1 MASRKGN
8 LRFRYQIMMLLV
20 AIIVVMLVS
29 ATLVVVPTAISNEKR
44 QAFDRINSANNLK
57 TLWLLREFEELQR
70 GLVSLAANV
79 ALVDELRFVNKL
91 VGRSD
96 SSFEL
101 YRQIRNN
108 EKGEDPLIGDKLS
121 LYWQS
126 HARIH
131 PYFRFVESSFPGSEI
146 LILRPDDGMVIYKL
160 GDSGQL
166 MKRIR
171 NNEEW
176 GASLTRCFI
185 RAKNSPGNV
194 VFEDFEL
201 KTDLSPHKAC
211 AAVLLLIDGEP
222 EAVLIQQFSGELI
235 NGIMALRPGLGD
247 SGETYLVNPEKL
259 MLTESRFSPDTSV
272 MQQFVDS
279 RAVRE
284 GLAGFGGQ
292 SIIEGYNGE
301 TVFSVWQP
309 IRIDMMEWVL
319 IAEISDHEVFRSL
332 RANASQLLLWLW
344 LGFLVLLVV
353 AYIFSRQTER
363 PLLALLK
370 NAKRLAGGDYSDSIM
385 EKPGSRE
392 IIDLVGTFNEMAAQ
406 IRERTEALNAALA
419 KAEEA
424 SQQAD
429 RANRAKGEF
438 LSRMSHELRT
448 PLNGV
453 LGYSQLLQRD
463 QNIQAGQ
470 RETLSA
476 IESCGQ
482 HLLELI
488 NDVLDLERI
497 ERGLLEVDIQACVL
511 PQLLQRVVDVVQPRA
526 NEKGLLFRVN
536 QEDIPQTICTDAMKL
551 RQVLI
556 NLLGNAIKFTDHGS
570 VTLSVTRVAG
580 KNELH
585 FSVWDTGI
593 GIPDDKQQEIFSP
606 FAQTREGREAGGTG
620 LGLSI
625 TREICQAL
633 GADLNVSSEVNQ
645 GTEFA
650 FSLPYTVAEGPVP
663 SPIASGSKLPVL
675 PKGKVVDV
683 LVADDNATNR
693 DILAQLLTAAKF
705 VVHQA
710 DNGQQAVSFLQNHDV
725 DLVLMDLRMPVMGG
739 LEATRILRAD
749 SITAT
754 IPIIAISATIQPE
767 LHKEVL
773 SAGCNV
779 FVSKPI
785 DINALFEQIAK
796 LLDIEFVVALGDN
809 IVEAAQVTEP
819 VEIELT
825 DIEQEQLKALCFEIE
840 QTARMG
846 DVFELRKQI
855 AMLAD
860 LMSEED
866 ARVTHLQRLV
876 ESFSMD
882 AVRAYCQTLS
892 QKITES
898 EYSE

>member
-1 MASRKGN
+1 
-8 LRFRYQIMMLLV
+8 
-20 AIIVVMLVS
+20 
-29 ATLVVVPTAISNEKR
+29 
-44 QAFDRINSANNLK
+44 
-57 TLWLLREFEELQR
+57 
-70 GLVSLAANV
+70 
-79 ALVDELRFVNKL
+79 
-91 VGRSD
+91 
-96 SSFEL
+96 
-101 YRQIRNN
+101 
-108 EKGEDPLIGDKLS
+108 
-121 LYWQS
+121 
-126 HARIH
+126 
-131 PYFRFVESSFPGSEI
+131 
-146 LILRPDDGMVIYKL
+146 
-160 GDSGQL
+160 
-166 MKRIR
+166 
-171 NNEEW
+171 
-176 GASLTRCFI
+176 
-185 RAKNSPGNV
+185 
-194 VFEDFEL
+194 
-201 KTDLSPHKAC
+201 
-211 AAVLLLIDGEP
+211 
-222 EAVLIQQFSGELI
+222 
-235 NGIMALRPGLGD
+235 
-247 SGETYLVNPEKL
+247 
-259 MLTESRFSPDTSV
+259 
-272 MQQFVDS
+272 
-279 RAVRE
+279 
-284 GLAGFGGQ
+284 
-292 SIIEGYNGE
+292 
-301 TVFSVWQP
+301 
-309 IRIDMMEWVL
+309 
-319 IAEISDHEVFRSL
+319 
-332 RANASQLLLWLW
+332 
-344 LGFLVLLVV
+344 
-353 AYIFSRQTER
+353 
-363 PLLALLK
+363 
-370 NAKRLAGGDYSDSIM
+370 
-385 EKPGSRE
+385 
-392 IIDLVGTFNEMAAQ
+392 
-406 IRERTEALNAALA
+406 
-419 KAEEA
+419 
-424 SQQAD
+424 
-429 RANRAKGEF
+429 
-438 LSRMSHELRT
+438 MSHELRT

-463 QNIQAGQ
+463 ENIQAGQ

-536 QEDIPQTICTDAMKL
+536 QEDIPQIICTDAMKL

-625 TREICQAL
+625 TCEICQAL

-645 GTEFA
+645 GSEFA

-725 DLVLMDLRMPVMGG
+725 DLVLMDLHMPVMGG

-749 SITAT
+749 RFTAT

-773 SAGCNV
+773 SAGCNI

-785 DINALFEQIAK
+785 DINVLFEEIAK
-796 LLDIEFVVALGDN
+796 LLDIEFVVAASNN
-809 IVEAAQVTEP
+809 IIETTHAAEP
-819 VEIELT
+819 VEVELT
-825 DIEQEQLKALCFEIE
+825 AVEQEQLKALCFEIE
-840 QTARMG
+840 KTARMG
-846 DVFELRKQI
+846 DVFELRTLI
-855 AMLAD
+855 AVLAD
-860 LMSEED
+860 LMTEED
-866 ARVTHLQRLV
+866 TRVKHLQRLV

-882 AVRAYCQTLS
+882 AVRAYCQTLI
-892 QKITES
+892 QKINES
-898 EYSE
+898 ENSEY